1 MEVCDNNSTMLTV
14 TEMGHGKRTEVEKYR
29 LQRRAGLGTINIRIT
44 DKKGLVVGILQ
55 AAEDDEVMIITQE
68 GKVIRMPVAG
78 ISKIGRAT
86 QGVKVIDI
94 AGGDRVVSIA
104 RLVGEKD

>member
-1 MEVCDNNSTMLTV
+1 
-14 TEMGHGKRTEVEKYR
+14 
-29 LQRRAGLGTINIRIT
+29 
-44 DKKGLVVGILQ
+44 
-55 AAEDDEVMIITQE
+55 MIITQE